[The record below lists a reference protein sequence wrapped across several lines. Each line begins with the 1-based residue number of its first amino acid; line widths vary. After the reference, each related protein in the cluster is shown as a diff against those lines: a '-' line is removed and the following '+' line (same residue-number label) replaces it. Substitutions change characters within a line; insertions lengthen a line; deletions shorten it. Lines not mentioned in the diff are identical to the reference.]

1 MVQCQAETQR
11 VPVTAPTFA
20 LYCVLARTF
29 VHLTRFGGSRD
40 MRRDPDDEQQDTQLD
55 SGEENRPDDESTQQ
69 PLVRVRYG
77 LGKEL
82 NLYPDALVV
91 ELREQREETRYEL
104 STIKRLILAPGEYVP
119 SKWVVMLD
127 LDDGTTVVAVDSMTN
142 HRDFRRLV
150 AQLVKLQPSIELD
163 PPDMDEQIAQA
174 LDIKK
179 RNLFGCYGL
188 IAACVAL
195 LYVIYL
201 VVAFIG
207 AHGPH

>member
-1 MVQCQAETQR
+1 
-11 VPVTAPTFA
+11 
-20 LYCVLARTF
+20 
-29 VHLTRFGGSRD
+29 
-40 MRRDPDDEQQDTQLD
+40 MRQDPNDERQDIPLSD
-55 SGEENRPDDESTQQ
+55 VDEDGVAGESPQQ

-82 NLYPDALVV
+82 NLYPDAIVV
-91 ELREQREETRYEL
+91 ELHEQREETRYEL
-104 STIKRLILAPGEYVP
+104 DTIKRLILMPGEYVP

-127 LDDGTTVVAVDSMTN
+127 LDDETTVVAVDGMTN
-142 HRDFRRLV
+142 HRDFRKLV
-150 AQLVKLQPSIELD
+150 AQLVETRPDIELD

-179 RNLFGCYGL
+179 RNLFGCYGFV
-188 IAACVAL
+188 AACAIL
-195 LYVIYL
+195 LYIIYL

>member
-1 MVQCQAETQR
+1 
-11 VPVTAPTFA
+11 
-20 LYCVLARTF
+20 
-29 VHLTRFGGSRD
+29 
-40 MRRDPDDEQQDTQLD
+40 MRQDPDDERQDILLD
-55 SGEENRPDDESTQQ
+55 SMDEDTGAGETTPQ

-82 NLYPDALVV
+82 NLYDDALVV

-104 STIKRLILAPGEYVP
+104 DTIKRLILAPGEYMP

-127 LDDGTTVVAVDSMTN
+127 LGDDTTVVAVDGMTN
-142 HRDFRRLV
+142 HRDFRKLVARLV
-150 AQLVKLQPSIELD
+150 EQRPDIELD
-163 PPDMDEQIAQA
+163 PPNMDEQIAQA

-179 RNLFGCYGL
+179 RNLFGCYGFV
-188 IAACVAL
+188 AACVVL
-195 LYVIYL
+195 LYIIYL